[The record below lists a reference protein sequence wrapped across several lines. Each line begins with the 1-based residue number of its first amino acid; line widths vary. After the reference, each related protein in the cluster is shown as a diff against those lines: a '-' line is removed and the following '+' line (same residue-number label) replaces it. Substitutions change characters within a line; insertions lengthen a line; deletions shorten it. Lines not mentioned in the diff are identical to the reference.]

1 MPAVVSRASAASWS
15 AARRWVLI
23 APVVPPELIDADNR
37 DRNHLCGFCHGLIFI
52 DATIW
57 SAACF
62 EITADIL
69 GGNCFNFEAR
79 TLKLNGTT
87 ESCAGSN
94 WPMPLPAKKN
104 GGYCVE
110 ISAGSNASAGIQT
123 F

>member
-37 DRNHLCGFCHGLIFI
+37 DRNHLCGFCHDLIFI

-62 EITADIL
+62 EITVEEEERHQWDACTFI
-69 GGNCFNFEAR
+69 FNQRLPRVR
-79 TLKLNGTT
+79 T
-87 ESCAGSN
+87 
-94 WPMPLPAKKN
+94 
-104 GGYCVE
+104 
-110 ISAGSNASAGIQT
+110 
-123 F
+123 